1 MRRMVLLMASALPL
15 VMSAAPT
22 PSLALDRLSR
32 PGDAAPVAVPVAD
45 LDRAAHARTYR
56 HYHADAYWH
65 WRYRA
70 AYTRWMHNEHVRAG
84 YPVRLRHSR
93 THMRADACHGCPRHR
108 HW

>member
-1 MRRMVLLMASALPL
+1 MRRMVLVMALALPL
-15 VMSAAPT
+15 VLSAASAPT
-22 PSLALDRLSR
+22 LALDRLPR
-32 PGDAAPVAVPVAD
+32 PGDTAPVAVHVAD
-45 LDRAAHARTYR
+45 LDHAVHARAYR

-93 THMRADACHGCPRHR
+93 TYTRAHVCHGCERYR